1 MKKRVVITGMGAVTP
16 IGNSVPEFWENV
28 RKGVVGIG
36 EITHFDTTGYKVRLA
51 AEVKNFSPK
60 EHMDSKT
67 ARRTERFAQ
76 FAVAAAREAFESSKI
91 DMSCEDPYRVG
102 VCIGCGTGGLQLIQK
117 EYQKLLDKGPSKI
130 SPLFVPMFISNMAS
144 SNVSIN
150 LGLKGKNI
158 NIVTACATGNQCIGE
173 AFRAIQYGDA
183 DVMLAGGT
191 EAAIT
196 ELGISGFTNMTA
208 LSTQSDPLK
217 ASVPFDKD
225 RSGFVMGEGAGV
237 IVLEELQHALDRNAD
252 ILAEIA
258 GYATT
263 SDAYH
268 ITSPEES
275 AEAAAYAI
283 KAALAD
289 AGLKPQ
295 DVDYINAHGTGT
307 HLNEI
312 FETRAIKKALGEYA
326 FKCKVS
332 STKSLIGH
340 LLGGAG
346 GVEAIVCVKSILD
359 NYVHVNAGLENQ
371 DQECDLN
378 CVMHKG
384 MDYPVN
390 IALSNSLGFGGHNAV
405 LIFRKYE

>member
-36 EITHFDTTGYKVRLA
+36 EITHFDTEGYKVKLA
-51 AEVKNFSPK
+51 AEVKNFDPK
-60 EHMDSKT
+60 DYMNPKIV
-67 ARRTERFAQ
+67 RRAGRFTQ
-76 FAVAAAREAFESSKI
+76 FALAAAREAFETSKI
-91 DMSCEDPYRVG
+91 DMSDENPYRIG
-102 VCIGCGTGGLQLIQK
+102 VCIGCGTGGLQLIQN
-117 EYQKLLDKGPSKI
+117 EHRKLLEKGPSRI

-144 SNVSIN
+144 SNVSIS

-173 AFRAIQYGDA
+173 AFRTIQYGDA
-183 DVMLAGGT
+183 DIMLAGGT
-191 EAAIT
+191 EASIT
-196 ELGISGFTNMTA
+196 ELGISGFANMTA
-208 LSTQSDPLK
+208 LSTQTDPLK

-225 RSGFVMGEGAGV
+225 RSGFVMGEGSGV

-252 ILAEIA
+252 ILAEIV
-258 GYATT
+258 GYGTT

-275 AEAAAYAI
+275 AEAASYAI

-295 DVDYINAHGTGT
+295 DIDYINAHGTGT
-307 HLNEI
+307 HLNEL
-312 FETRAIKKALGEYA
+312 FETKAIKKALGEYA
-326 FKCKVS
+326 LKCKVS
-332 STKSLIGH
+332 STKSLTGH

-346 GVEAIVCVKSILD
+346 GVEAIVCIKSILD

-371 DQECDLN
+371 DPECDLD
-378 CVMHKG
+378 CVMDHG
-384 MDYPVN
+384 IDYTVKT
-390 IALSNSLGFGGHNAV
+390 ALSNSLGFGGHNAV
-405 LIFRKYE
+405 LIFTEY

>member
-36 EITHFDTTGYKVRLA
+36 EITHFDTTGYKVKLA

-60 EHMDSKT
+60 EYMDSKT

-91 DMSCEDPYRVG
+91 DMSCEDPYRAG

-144 SNVSIN
+144 ANVSIN

-208 LSTQSDPLK
+208 LSTQTNPLK

-275 AEAAAYAI
+275 AEAAAHAI

-289 AGLKPQ
+289 AELKPQ

-307 HLNEI
+307 HLNEL
-312 FETRAIKKALGEYA
+312 FETRAIKKALGEYS

-359 NYVHVNAGLENQ
+359 NFVHVNAGLENQ
-371 DQECDLN
+371 DPECDLN

-390 IALSNSLGFGGHNAV
+390 TALSNSLGFGGHNAV

>member
-16 IGNSVPEFWENV
+16 IGNSVPEFWGNV
-28 RKGVVGIG
+28 RKGFVGIG

-91 DMSCEDPYRVG
+91 DMSCETPYRVG